1 MTLLTGGAGVGLL
14 GEGVD
19 EWQVFRFNGEGC
31 PLDEMTEVSD
41 SSMDGEQ
48 LPVEGGVARF
58 GRRELPTEEGK
69 RLSGTV
75 EDLLEDGTDG
85 NVTRVGG
92 ENEGKTR
99 CRKFKV
105 GGVGEGPFCVVEGC
119 SLQRTPVKGLGL
131 PSEGGVQMSHGG
143 GDVRQESTVVVDHA
157 NEVLQGL
164 HSVGCRKGTNNNFFL
179 QGEDALGRDMTAQ
192 EIDLFGPKD
201 TFVVA
206 EDKASRE
213 ETFKDQVK
221 VMPVLFRIGEEDE
234 DVIEVGDSEG
244 KIAKDGVSHPL
255 KDGTSVAK
263 TKTGVV
269 ECVGAGGH
277 GNGSLWD
284 VVGMHGDLVVTL
296 QEVQF

>member
-1 MTLLTGGAGVGLL
+1 M
-14 GEGVD
+14 
-19 EWQVFRFNGEGC
+19 
-31 PLDEMTEVSD
+31 
-41 SSMDGEQ
+41 
-48 LPVEGGVARF
+48 
-58 GRRELPTEEGK
+58 
-69 RLSGTV
+69 
-75 EDLLEDGTDG
+75 
-85 NVTRVGG
+85 
-92 ENEGKTR
+92 
-99 CRKFKV
+99 
-105 GGVGEGPFCVVEGC
+105 
-119 SLQRTPVKGLGL
+119 KGLGF

-143 GDVRQESTVVVDHA
+143 GDVRQESTVVIDHA

-192 EIDLFGPKD
+192 EVDLFGPKD

-206 EDKASRE
+206 EDKASGE
-213 ETFKDQVK
+213 KTFKDQVK

-244 KIAKDGVSHPL
+244 
-255 KDGTSVAK
+255 
-263 TKTGVV
+263 VV
-269 ECVGAGGH
+269 ECVGAEGH